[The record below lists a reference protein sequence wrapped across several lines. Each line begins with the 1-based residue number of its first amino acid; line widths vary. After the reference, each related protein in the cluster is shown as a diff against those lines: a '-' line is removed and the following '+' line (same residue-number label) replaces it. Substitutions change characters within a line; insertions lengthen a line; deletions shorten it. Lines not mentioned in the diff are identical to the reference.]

1 MSDKETVSEK
11 KKKEYGKFDRWEIE
25 GAVDT
30 IIKAEQIKLD
40 KEKMKYVLP
49 LLEKQK
55 KALDNALLQ
64 PKFFME
70 IENQKKSSNKYTIH
84 KEKIK

>member
-1 MSDKETVSEK
+1 MSEETTTEK
-11 KKKEYGKFDRWEIE
+11 TEKKEYGKFDRWEIE
-25 GAVDT
+25 NAVET

-55 KALDNALLQ
+55 KALDNVASAAEVLYGKQ
-64 PKFFME
+64 DKDD
-70 IENQKKSSNKYTIH
+70 
-84 KEKIK
+84 

>member
-11 KKKEYGKFDRWEIE
+11 KEKKEYGKFDRWEIE
-25 GAVDT
+25 AAVDT

-55 KALDNALLQ
+55 KALDNASSAAEVLYGNRE
-64 PKFFME
+64 PKE
-70 IENQKKSSNKYTIH
+70 E
-84 KEKIK
+84 

>member
-11 KKKEYGKFDRWEIE
+11 KEKKEYGKYDRWEIE
-25 GAVDT
+25 SAVDT

-55 KALDNALLQ
+55 KALDNASSAAEVLYGNRE
-64 PKFFME
+64 PKE
-70 IENQKKSSNKYTIH
+70 E
-84 KEKIK
+84 

>member
-1 MSDKETVSEK
+1 MSEEITTEEKE
-11 KKKEYGKFDRWEIE
+11 KKEYGKFDRWEIE
-25 GAVDT
+25 SAVET

-55 KALDNALLQ
+55 KALDNVASAAEVLYGKQ
-64 PKFFME
+64 D
-70 IENQKKSSNKYTIH
+70 
-84 KEKIK
+84 KED

>member
-1 MSDKETVSEK
+1 MSEEITAEEKE
-11 KKKEYGKFDRWEIE
+11 KKEYGKFDRWEIE
-25 GAVDT
+25 NAVET

-55 KALDNALLQ
+55 KALDNVASAAEVLYGKQ
-64 PKFFME
+64 D
-70 IENQKKSSNKYTIH
+70 
-84 KEKIK
+84 KED

>member
-1 MSDKETVSEK
+1 MSEEITAEEKE
-11 KKKEYGKFDRWEIE
+11 KKEYGKFDRWEIE
-25 GAVDT
+25 NAVET

-55 KALDNALLQ
+55 KALDNVASAAEVLYGKQ
-64 PKFFME
+64 D
-70 IENQKKSSNKYTIH
+70 
-84 KEKIK
+84 KEA

>member
-1 MSDKETVSEK
+1 MSEEITAEKTEK
-11 KKKEYGKFDRWEIE
+11 KEFGKFDRWEIE
-25 GAVDT
+25 NAVET

-55 KALDNALLQ
+55 KALDNVASAAEVLYGKQ
-64 PKFFME
+64 D
-70 IENQKKSSNKYTIH
+70 
-84 KEKIK
+84 KED

>member
-1 MSDKETVSEK
+1 MSDIKTASEK
-11 KKKEYGKFDRWEIE
+11 KAKKEYGKFDRWEIE
-25 GAVDT
+25 NAVDI

-55 KALDNALLQ
+55 KALDNA
-64 PKFFME
+64 
-70 IENQKKSSNKYTIH
+70 SSAAEVLYGNREH
-84 KEKIK
+84 KEE

>member
-1 MSDKETVSEK
+1 MSDIKTASEK
-11 KKKEYGKFDRWEIE
+11 KEKKEYGKFDRWEIE
-25 GAVDT
+25 NAVDI

-55 KALDNALLQ
+55 KALDNASSAAEVLYGNR
-64 PKFFME
+64 E
-70 IENQKKSSNKYTIH
+70 QK
-84 KEKIK
+84 EE

>member
-1 MSDKETVSEK
+1 MSDEETVSEK
-11 KKKEYGKFDRWEIE
+11 KEKKEYGKFDRWEIE

-55 KALDNALLQ
+55 KALDNASSAAEVLYGNRE
-64 PKFFME
+64 PKE
-70 IENQKKSSNKYTIH
+70 E
-84 KEKIK
+84 